1 VTQTD
6 QSTVEEIDVPRMTRA
21 VQWIIAVNVAIYF
34 LQLTVVSPRDM
45 QFALGFQMRNL
56 STDSWWTIGTYM
68 FVHGG
73 LVHLASN
80 MLMLFVF
87 GPRIEHHWGAGAF
100 LRFYL
105 ICGLGGWFLHLLFA
119 RNSLLVG
126 ASAAILGVMLA
137 YGSRWPDDEV
147 FLFGVLP
154 IRVRWLVAFAVG
166 LNLAGGI
173 WTVGHTTVAGT
184 AYLAHLGG
192 LAAAWIYLRSTA
204 MPGIDRLRQRVSQ
217 LPDLPDDTPRAI
229 PRSLPR
235 SREKLSEAD
244 QAVAKSNAAAT
255 RPAKPAAAG
264 KSTRPVDLDAV
275 LDKISR
281 EGIESLT
288 RDEKRLLEEA
298 SQRLKSTDE
307 S

>member
-1 VTQTD
+1 MTYSSYPISD
-6 QSTVEEIDVPRMTRA
+6 DADHPRLTPA
-21 VQWIIAVNVAIYF
+21 VRWLIATNVAIYF
-34 LQLTVVSPRDM
+34 LQLTVVRPEHM
-45 QFALGFQMRNL
+45 QAALGFQMRDLN
-56 STDSWWTIGTYM
+56 TNAWWTIATYM

-87 GPRIEHHWGAGAF
+87 GPRLEHAWSPGAF
-100 LRFYL
+100 TRFYL

-119 RNSLLVG
+119 RNSLLIG

-147 FLFGVLP
+147 FIFGVLP
-154 IRVRWLVAFAVG
+154 VRVRWLVAFSVG

-173 WTVGHTTVAGT
+173 FTVRNGTATGT

-192 LAAAWIYLRSTA
+192 LAAGWIYLRSTA
-204 MPGIDRLRQRVSQ
+204 MPSIDRLRQRVSQ

-244 QAVAKSNAAAT
+244 QAVAKSNAAVA
-255 RPAKPAAAG
+255 RPTKAAQLTQG
-264 KSTRPVDLDAV
+264 GRPVDLDSV
-275 LDKISR
+275 LDKISKD
-281 EGIESLT
+281 GIDSLT
-288 RDEKRLLEEA
+288 RDERKLLEDA
-298 SQRLKSTDE
+298 SQRLKRGE
-307 S
+307 